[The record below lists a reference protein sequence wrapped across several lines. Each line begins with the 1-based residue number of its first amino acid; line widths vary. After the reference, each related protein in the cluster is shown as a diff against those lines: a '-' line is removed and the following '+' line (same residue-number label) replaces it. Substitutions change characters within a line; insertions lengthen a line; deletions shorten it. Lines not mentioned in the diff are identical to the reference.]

1 MIPSIPEETEPDN
14 AYQKT
19 LTTGSKTDIR
29 LNHKGKS
36 PAQMKVWS
44 ILSDHVKYITS
55 DKHET
60 FNNLSI
66 DQLNYR
72 QDISLYRELQEKDS
86 PSTNLN
92 FGNSSTKLKSEY
104 LDVYKGIYVEIFS
117 SNRFD
122 EDTDLSTMYLGQ
134 TDMTRDMEV
143 KAKES
148 FPIAVHGYT
157 KGKLLDGTE
166 CGILVDTG
174 ASKSYMSKSY
184 FMRCK
189 SLHPL
194 ANFTSATSRVQVGNG
209 QYVGILFIIP
219 VILTMQGHRFEI
231 FTLVSKIHKNVDLVI
246 GIKNLFKLEGVINS
260 QDSCVKFLNR
270 SIPFFPKEKVTIQA
284 KEQKVLNLEAPFIEE
299 ISGMAITKC

>member
-1 MIPSIPEETEPDN
+1 MIPSIPEETELDN

-19 LTTGSKTDIR
+19 LTTGCKTDIR
-29 LNHKGKS
+29 LNDKGKS
-36 PAQMKVWS
+36 PAQMKEWS

-55 DKHET
+55 DKHKT

-72 QDISLYRELQEKDS
+72 QDISLYRELQEKES

-104 LDVYKGIYVEIFS
+104 LDMYEGIYVEIVS

-122 EDTDLSTMYLGQ
+122 EDTDLSTTYLGQ
-134 TDMTRDMEV
+134 MDMTRDMEV
-143 KAKES
+143 KAEEY
-148 FPIAVHGYT
+148 FPITAHGYT
-157 KGKLLDGTE
+157 KGKLLDGTK

-174 ASKSYMSKSY
+174 TSKSYMSKSY

-189 SLHPL
+189 SLHSLPK
-194 ANFTSATSRVQVGNG
+194 FTSTTTRVQVGNG

-219 VILTMQGHRFEI
+219 VILTIQSHRFEI
-231 FTLVSKIHKNVDLVI
+231 FMLVS
-246 GIKNLFKLEGVINS
+246 ENS
-260 QDSCVKFLNR
+260 RKCRPHNWN
-270 SIPFFPKEKVTIQA
+270 
-284 KEQKVLNLEAPFIEE
+284 QKSV
-299 ISGMAITKC
+299 